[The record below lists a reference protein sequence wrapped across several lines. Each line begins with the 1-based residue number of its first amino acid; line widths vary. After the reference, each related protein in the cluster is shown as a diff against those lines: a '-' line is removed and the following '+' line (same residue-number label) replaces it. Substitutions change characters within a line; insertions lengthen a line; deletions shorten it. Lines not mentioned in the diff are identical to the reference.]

1 MNDLTADDGVKI
13 MTKIKQTAPMSRLPI
28 INENVS
34 LGDIKQTAPALA
46 SYQTA
51 NRDIQKATD
60 LAAAPY

>member
-1 MNDLTADDGVKI
+1 